1 MNGSAEL
8 KVLVLSYISNVI
20 ARRWT
25 VLLIAWIVCPLGWLG
40 VASISNSYTSEA
52 KIYVDTQSLLRPL
65 MKDMAIQP
73 DINAQLDIM
82 RRTLFSRANV
92 EEIIRKTDMDLA
104 VGDDP
109 VAMDRLI
116 QKMATSIEMKVDRS
130 NLFTFSYTAKTPEL
144 AQKVVDTT
152 LQIFVEMNLGNTQQ
166 NMEEAQRFIDQQISE
181 YELKLRRAE
190 IKVAEY
196 KRRHAVQLGNSDRN
210 VRALESVEARQK
222 MLQSE
227 LEAAVWQRNQLAVR
241 IATVPKFLP
250 STEAPQRDPV
260 RAALEQQML
269 EHRSDLGRLMTL
281 YTDMHP
287 DVVSARNRI
296 AQAEAALAALPAETH
311 ARDELIN
318 PVWQQLSEELESA
331 ELTIASI
338 RTRSAQAIDRL
349 DELARRVA
357 DTPAAEAE
365 LVHLT
370 RDYEI
375 MVKQYERLIERRESA
390 RLGQRLGAEADSVE
404 FRVVEPPLAPVA
416 ASGPPRMIFLAVIL
430 VLGCAAGV
438 GVAVL
443 RVLLSDAFLGSRQL
457 TKAIGLP
464 VIGVFPV
471 TRSLLG
477 ARRKFADAVAAF
489 CIIALLFG
497 TFVSISYYYATHPNP
512 PLPSAMVKNLSRAL
526 G

>member
-25 VLLIAWIVCPLGWLG
+25 VLIIAWIVCPLGWLG
-40 VASISNSYTSEA
+40 VASLSNSYTSEA

-65 MKDMAIQP
+65 MKDLAVQP
-73 DINAQLDIM
+73 DIDAQLDIM

-92 EEIIRKTDMDLA
+92 EDIIRKTDMDLE

-109 VAMDRLI
+109 IAMDRLI
-116 QKMATSIEMKVDRS
+116 ERMSTAIEMQVDRS

-166 NMEEAQRFIDQQISE
+166 NMEEAQRFIDQQIDE

-210 VRALESVEARQK
+210 VRSLEAAEARQK
-222 MLQSE
+222 SLHGE
-227 LEAAVWQRNQLAVR
+227 VEAAMWQRNQLAVR
-241 IATVPKFLP
+241 IATVPKFLA
-250 STEAPQRDPV
+250 TNEAPQRDPV

-269 EHRSDLGRLMTL
+269 QRRSELGRLLTL
-281 YTDMHP
+281 YTDLHP

-296 AQAEAALAALPAETH
+296 AQAEAALAALPPETVSQN
-311 ARDELIN
+311 ELIN
-318 PVWQQLSEELESA
+318 PVWQQLNDELDSA
-331 ELTIASI
+331 ELVIASLK
-338 RTRSAQAIDRL
+338 TRAEQTAERI
-349 DELARRVA
+349 DELSQRVA
-357 DTPAAEAE
+357 ETPAAEAE

-390 RLGQRLGAEADSVE
+390 RLGQRLGVEADSVE
-404 FRVVEPPLAPVA
+404 FRVVEPPLAPVS
-416 ASGPPRMIFLAVIL
+416 ASGPPRLILLAVVL
-430 VLGCAAGV
+430 VFGCAAGV

-443 RVLLSDAFLGSRQL
+443 RVLLTDAFMGSRQVA
-457 TKAIGLP
+457 KAIGLP
-464 VIGVFPV
+464 VIGVLPV

-477 ARRKFADAVAAF
+477 ARRKFADAVAAS
-489 CIIALLFG
+489 CVVVMLFG
-497 TFVSISYYYATHPNP
+497 AFVTIGYFYATNPNP
-512 PLPSAMVKNLSRAL
+512 PMPSAMVKSLSRAL

>member
-25 VLLIAWIVCPLGWLG
+25 VLLIAWIACPLGWLG

-65 MKDMAIQP
+65 MKDMAVQP
-73 DINAQLDIM
+73 DIDAQLDIM

-92 EEIIRKTDMDLA
+92 EKIIRKTDMDLA
-104 VGDDP
+104 VGEDP

-116 QKMATSIEMKVDRS
+116 QKMATAIEMKVDRS
-130 NLFTFSYTAKTPEL
+130 NLFTFSYTADAPEL

-196 KRRHAVQLGNSDRN
+196 KRRHAVQLGSSDRS
-210 VRALESVEARQK
+210 VRALEAAESQQK
-222 MLQSE
+222 LLQTE
-227 LEAAVWQRNQLAVR
+227 MEAAVWQRNQLAVR

-250 STEAPQRDPV
+250 STAAPQRDPI
-260 RAALEQQML
+260 RAALEQQL
-269 EHRSDLGRLMTL
+269 LQHRSELGRLLTL
-281 YTDMHP
+281 YTDLHP

-296 AQAEAALAALPAETH
+296 VQAEAALAALPRQVH
-311 ARDELIN
+311 AQNELIN
-318 PVWQQLSEELESA
+318 PVWQQLSDELDSA
-331 ELTIASI
+331 ELVITSI
-338 RTRSAQAIDRL
+338 RTRTSQTADRI
-349 DELARRVA
+349 DELAQRVA

-390 RLGQRLGAEADSVE
+390 RLGQRLGVEADSVE
-404 FRVVEPPLAPVA
+404 FRVVEPPLAPVS
-416 ASGPPRMIFLAVIL
+416 ASGPPRIIL
-430 VLGCAAGV
+430 LGVVLVFGCAAGV

-443 RVLLSDAFLGSRQL
+443 RVLLTEAFMGSRQVS
-457 TKAIGLP
+457 KAIGLP
-464 VIGVFPV
+464 VIGVLPV

-477 ARRKFADAVAAF
+477 ARRKFADAVAAT
-489 CIIALLFG
+489 CVVAMLFG
-497 TFVSISYYYATHPNP
+497 TFAAVGYYYVTHPNP
-512 PLPSAMVKNLSRAL
+512 PPPSAMVKSLSRAL
-526 G
+526 S